1 LATTNATIAITTDS
15 TNRVVRQVMKS
26 LQASRVKTHFSPSEH
41 FRRSVDIWEAILR
54 RAEMDEW
61 LELCR
66 GMERGMEPLAE
77 ALTRLMEHAR
87 YSFEDVPGNV
97 YMELGLGDVYKG
109 QYFTPFPVAQ
119 MMTAM
124 TLNKTF
130 IPPAPGE
137 PPFKIHEPACG
148 SGVMLLASME
158 WLEHHYPGSLDRGDV
173 VFSGQDL
180 DPTAVSMCRL
190 NFRLR
195 GVPRTAQRVD
205 PFPEMSPER
214 TSAFPPHPTSPS
226 TRTQAPSLPSAIE
239 PYSFF

>member
-1 LATTNATIAITTDS
+1 LATTNATIAITTDY
-15 TNRVVRQVMKS
+15 TNRSVRQVIKS

-77 ALTRLMEHAR
+77 ALTQLLKHAAW
-87 YSFEDVPGNV
+87 SFEDVPGTV

-109 QYFTPFPVAQ
+109 QYFTPFSVAQ
-119 MMTAM
+119 MIAGM

-130 IPPAPGE
+130 TPPAPGE

-148 SGVMLLASME
+148 SGVLLLASME

-195 GVPRTAQRVD
+195 GVPRTAQRTVD
-205 PFPEMSPER
+205 LSLAMSPER
-214 TSAFPPHPTSPS
+214 ASISPTPPPPAT
-226 TRTQAPSLPSAIE
+226 E
-239 PYSFF
+239 PYRFF

>member
-1 LATTNATIAITTDS
+1 MQNAVA
-15 TNRVVRQVMKS
+15 Q
-26 LQASRVKTHFSPSEH
+26 
-41 FRRSVDIWEAILR
+41 EAIQAKRPLDRWIRINSTR

-130 IPPAPGE
+130 TPPAPGE
-137 PPFKIHEPACG
+137 PPFKTHEPACG

-195 GVPRTAQRVD
+195 GVPRTAQRTVD
-205 PFPEMSPER
+205 HSPKMSPEHA
-214 TSAFPPHPTSPS
+214 SVFPTPPLS
-226 TRTQAPSLPSAIE
+226 TRAQVPSLPPAIE